1 MKKLRFIM
9 TAVLITAL
17 LSGCSTSEVTQDAL
31 FSSSPSSATDAD
43 SADRES
49 SSEDTPFTKPS
60 PSNEVVE
67 LDKIKF
73 DLESQEPIF
82 SENSFEIQNL
92 EIDKRQT
99 TIEDKIDIIYL
110 SGSAENE
117 AVRYDF
123 SYKLTYNL
131 YNEGWIL
138 DVISE
143 QESNYLPLMTPSRE
157 VIESIIPNVYPYPNY
172 DCCEIYSVWLYDE
185 SVFSITLEDL
195 ENGATVESSVDW
207 EEYTPYAIPEDLI
220 TDDAEFKVTTYY
232 YNLFPY
238 AREELYYGYTL
249 VFDDSKLEWVYDR
262 GTEVTEERKEY
273 DLEGVWVGQDY
284 SLEVTMSDKQSLNSI
299 TAKITDTQTG
309 ELVYSGGINDS
320 TPAYGG
326 IYNIEIVNRY
336 EPYTVLGREEDRE
349 EIFNFSDEGV
359 YYYYSLGF
367 TQYSEDFY
375 LEKVE

>member
-1 MKKLRFIM
+1 M